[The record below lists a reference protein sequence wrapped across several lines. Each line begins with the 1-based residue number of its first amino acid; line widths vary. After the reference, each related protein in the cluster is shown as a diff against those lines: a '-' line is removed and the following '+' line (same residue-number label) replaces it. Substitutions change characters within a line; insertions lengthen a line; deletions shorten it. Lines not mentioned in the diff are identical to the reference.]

1 MHKKYGLLPGLALSF
16 IVAVVAQFLSKFIPN
31 LGAATIAI
39 FLGLILGNTVIKQ
52 TFWKT
57 GTGFAEKKL
66 LEGSVVLLGATV
78 TFQTIAQLRLQGVV
92 LIIVQMTATIA
103 FVYWLGKRLMF
114 NRETSLLMSTGN
126 AICGSSAIA
135 SVAPVIKAK
144 DDDRRT
150 AIMMVNLMGTVLML
164 VLPII
169 GPLVFGHNNLLIGGL
184 IGATVQSVGQVIASG
199 LMVNHT
205 VATYATLFKI
215 MRIILLIVVV
225 LIFSK
230 LQKNYDAQQGAT
242 ATNEPKTK
250 IGVPWYVLGFFIL
263 CILNSSLHFPA
274 IISGTAHTI
283 SSWFEVTALAAIGLN
298 LNLVAFIKSGKNL
311 AIYGA
316 VVMIFQVGL
325 AILLL
330 KVLFY

>member
-1 MHKKYGLLPGLALSF
+1 MQKKYGILPGLALSF
-16 IVAVVAQFLSKFIPN
+16 GVAIIAQFLSKFIPH

-39 FLGLILGNTVIKQ
+39 FLGIILGNTVIKQ
-52 TFWKT
+52 LLWKV

-78 TFQTIAQLRLQGVV
+78 TFQTIAELRLQGVV
-92 LIIVQMTATIA
+92 LIIIQMAATIA
-103 FVYWLGKRLMF
+103 FVYWLGKRLLF
-114 NRETSLLMSTGN
+114 NRETALLMSTGN

-150 AIMMVNLMGTVLML
+150 AIMMVNLMGTVLMMI
-164 VLPII
+164 LPII

-199 LMVNHT
+199 LMVNHM

-225 LIFSK
+225 LLFSK
-230 LQKNYDAQQGAT
+230 MQKNYDAKQGVVTETKA
-242 ATNEPKTK
+242 K

-263 CILNSSLHFPA
+263 CILNSSLHFPT

-316 VVMIFQVGL
+316 VVMVFQVAL
-325 AILLL
+325 AIILL
-330 KVLFY
+330 KTLF